1 MNEYEL
7 YEIVVGFT
15 GNLEQSTLAVLISLL
30 SAYLVLA
37 YAVGTKLTRFQVLF
51 ISICFTVVYIGV
63 LQAQMFYLDETLQ
76 LAGRL
81 EAIREQ
87 SSIAEGTGGV
97 SMVIFVAIRIL
108 FLLGALYFMWN
119 VRHTETE

>member
-1 MNEYEL
+1 MSEYEL
-7 YEIVVGFT
+7 YEVVIGFT
-15 GNLEQSTLAVLISLL
+15 GNLEQSMAVLISLL

-37 YAVGTKLTRFQVLF
+37 YAVGHKLTKFQVLF
-51 ISICFTVVYIGV
+51 ISACFTVAYIGV
-63 LQAQMFYLDETLQ
+63 LQAQVFYLDETLQ

-87 SSIAEGTGGV
+87 TSIAEGTGEV
-97 SMVIFVAIRIL
+97 SMVIFIAIRTL

-119 VRHTETE
+119 VRHTNTE